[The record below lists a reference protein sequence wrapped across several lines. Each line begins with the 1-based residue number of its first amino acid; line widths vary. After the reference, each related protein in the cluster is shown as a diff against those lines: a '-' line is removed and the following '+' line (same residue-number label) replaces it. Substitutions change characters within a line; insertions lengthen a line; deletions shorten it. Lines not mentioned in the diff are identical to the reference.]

1 MREFPTKTSQISLK
15 HYSKDI
21 FIKFSRTENHAH
33 LKTSNFQTF
42 TAFHIL
48 QLLTCDIIHANVTD
62 MFSFLSLLTAACR
75 KSNFSYFFLQ
85 FIFFLYIWRGSDQKG
100 VEGNA
105 EMTHLQF
112 DSRMVVFFCFFRPT
126 SIYRQWTVK
135 RMSCEKVFVVFEA
148 F

>member
-33 LKTSNFQTF
+33 LKASNFHNF
-42 TAFHIL
+42 YCFSHSPAAHMRHHPCK
-48 QLLTCDIIHANVTD
+48 CDRYV
-62 MFSFLSLLTAACR
+62 FLSLSLLTAACR

-85 FIFFLYIWRGSDQKG
+85 FIFFSYIWRGSDQKG

-112 DSRMVVFFCFFRPT
+112 DSRMVVFFC
-126 SIYRQWTVK
+126 I
-135 RMSCEKVFVVFEA
+135 FVPLLFIDNGQ
-148 F
+148 

>member
-33 LKTSNFQTF
+33 LKASNFHNF
-42 TAFHIL
+42 YCFSHSPAAHMRHHPCK
-48 QLLTCDIIHANVTD
+48 CDRYV
-62 MFSFLSLLTAACR
+62 FLSLSLLTAACR

-85 FIFFLYIWRGSDQKG
+85 FIFFFYIWRGSDQKG

-112 DSRMVVFFCFFRPT
+112 DSRMVVFFCFF
-126 SIYRQWTVK
+126 SSHFYL
-135 RMSCEKVFVVFEA
+135 
-148 F
+148 